1 MSKPIEIIIAGGGT
15 AGWMAANLLI
25 KKWAD
30 KNVNIS
36 LVESPDIG
44 IIGVGEGSTPT
55 LKRFFEI
62 IEVAERDWMPAC
74 NATYKV
80 GIEFA
85 GWSPESGVES
95 YRHPFISQTDVFTQ
109 RAFEV
114 NCRTRRH
121 GLDTHTAPED
131 FLINGALAQ
140 QNLGPLTPN
149 NFPFRIEYGYHF
161 DSGLLGEFL
170 KDIAKQRGV
179 NHLSKNVAEVTQHP
193 DGSIQSLI
201 CSDGTVIN
209 GDFFIDCT
217 GFKSLLLQQTL
228 KVPFQSY
235 KDCLFNDS
243 AVVVQTPQKQEIN
256 NETKATAMSNGW
268 CWNIPLQNRVGNGYV
283 FSAQHITPDAAEL
296 EFRQHLGLSDDMSC
310 RHLKM
315 NVGQVQQHWNKN
327 CLAIGLSQGFMEP
340 LEATALHLVQICIE
354 MFVIKF
360 EEGQFSNQYQ
370 AQFNKFAKDR
380 FDGVRDYIVAH
391 YKLNTRTDS
400 EYWQQ
405 NRDNTQLSNS
415 LMRLLDVWFKRGDMS
430 EEIRRQDISEHWDPI
445 SWHCL
450 LSGYGAYPPIA
461 PNQPGKGCLYKEQ
474 NVAQFIQG
482 CALNFQSHQHNL
494 NELAQPDE

>member
-1 MSKPIEIIIAGGGT
+1 MWNIVIAGGGT

-30 KNVNIS
+30 KNVKIS
-36 LVESPDIG
+36 LLESPEIG

-62 IEVAERDWMPAC
+62 IEVPEKEWMLAC

-80 GIEFA
+80 GIQFS
-85 GWSPESGVES
+85 GWSPESGVNS

-131 FLINGALAQ
+131 FLINGVLAKR
-140 QNLGPLTPN
+140 NLGPLTPDS
-149 NFPFRIEYGYHF
+149 FPFRIEYGYHF

-170 KDIAKQRGV
+170 KGIARQRGV
-179 NHLSKNVAEVTQHP
+179 QHLSNKIAEVAQHP

-201 CSDGTVIN
+201 CSDGTVVE

-235 KDCLFNDS
+235 SDCLFNDS
-243 AVVVQTPQKQEIN
+243 AVVAQTPQADSIV
-256 NETKATAMSNGW
+256 NETQATALSTGW
-268 CWNIPLQNRVGNGYV
+268 CWKIPLQNRIGNGYV
-283 FSAQHITPDAAEL
+283 FSAQHIAPDAAEQ
-296 EFRQHLGLSDDMSC
+296 EFRRHLSLSDDISC

-315 NVGQVQQHWNKN
+315 NVGQVQQHWQKN

-354 MFVIKF
+354 MFAIKY

-370 AQFNKFAKDR
+370 TQFNQFAKDR

-391 YKLNTRTDS
+391 YKLNTRSDTD
-400 EYWQQ
+400 YWRQ
-405 NRDNTQLSNS
+405 NRDNTHLSNS
-415 LMRLLDVWFKRGDMS
+415 LVGLLDVWFKRGELA
-430 EEIRRQDISEHWDPI
+430 EEIKRQDISKHWDSI

-450 LSGYGAYPPIA
+450 LSGYGAYPKLA

-474 NVAQFIQG
+474 NIAQFVQG
-482 CALNFQSHQHNL
+482 CALNFQPHQYNL
-494 NELAQPDE
+494 NELAQ